1 MASLTNTNKVPLIKQ
16 TSLRSIDDNND
27 AQLEPMEPYSQCIN
41 TSVLSLTIV
50 AIACSEV
57 PFDEKKIT
65 DIVRDDLL
73 RVNPCFSSIVVRD
86 KMGRQWWKR
95 VEVRMEDHIV
105 IPSFQPGLTPEE
117 YTNHFDEY
125 LAKINH
131 DELSMDKPLWELHL
145 FKYPTR
151 EGQGTLVFKMHHAL
165 GDGFS
170 IMGAV
175 FSCLKRADDP
185 SLPLTFPCASA
196 SNARQQSDERNVLG
210 KVVRFIDGGWN
221 SVTGFLM
228 SFLRSTVLEDDRTV
242 IRSRKPRVEDLP
254 CDIAS
259 VTFSM
264 DDIKRVKSNLNV
276 LAGNLKSTSKTTIT
290 VNDIVVGTIFY
301 GTELYTKAL
310 NPSSNHLRRTALV
323 LLNTRMLKGYRNL
336 EEMLEKDL
344 WGNSFS
350 FIHLPLPS
358 IRADKER
365 IDPLKFIFRAHRTI
379 KRSKNSLGT
388 HLNGSLLQLVGRL
401 KGIEVCHLFVLT
413 TSLLIFMTLKNMKNS
428 DMFQAMSRYIY
439 STLENTS
446 MAISNMVGPTEKM
459 NIAGHPINDLYF
471 TVTGSPQSLL
481 FTVLSYMGKLRIVVK
496 SERGFID
503 SQNFTSCLK
512 EAFKKICE
520 AADKADK

>member
-1 MASLTNTNKVPLIKQ
+1 MRERNKKSTMASFTNTNKVPLIKQ
-16 TSLRSIDDNND
+16 TPLQSNNE
-27 AQLEPMEPYSQCIN
+27 AQLEPMEPYSQCMN

-57 PFDEKKIT
+57 PFDEIKIM
-65 DIVRDDLL
+65 DIVSDDLL

-86 KMGRQWWKR
+86 QMGRQWWKR
-95 VEVRMEDHIV
+95 VEVRMEDHII
-105 IPSFQPGLTPEE
+105 IPSFPPGLTPEK

-125 LAKINH
+125 LAKINR
-131 DELSMDKPLWELHL
+131 DKLSMEKPLWELHL

-151 EGQGTLVFKMHHAL
+151 EGEGTLVFKMHHAL

-196 SNARQQSDERNVLG
+196 SNARQQCYERSVLG
-210 KVVRFIDGGWN
+210 RVVRFIDSSWN
-221 SVTGFLM
+221 SVTDFLM

-276 LAGNLKSTSKTTIT
+276 T

-310 NPSSNHLRRTALV
+310 NLSSNHLRRTALV

-336 EEMLEKDL
+336 EEMLAKDL

-358 IRADKER
+358 LRADREKIE
-365 IDPLKFIFRAHRTI
+365 PLKFIFRAHKTI

-388 HLNGSLLQLVGRL
+388 HLNGSLLRLIGCL
-401 KGIEVCHLFVLT
+401 KGIE
-413 TSLLIFMTLKNMKNS
+413 
-428 DMFQAMSRYIY
+428 AMSRYIY

-459 NIAGHPINDLYF
+459 NIAGHPINNLYF

-520 AADKADK
+520 AADKVDK